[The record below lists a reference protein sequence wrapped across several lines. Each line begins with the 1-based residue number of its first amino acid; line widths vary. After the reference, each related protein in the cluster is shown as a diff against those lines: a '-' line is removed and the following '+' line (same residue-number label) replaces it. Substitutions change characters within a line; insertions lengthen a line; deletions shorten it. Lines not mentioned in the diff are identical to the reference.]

1 LITFL
6 TTILTTIL
14 INYLYLYYNTMDLS
28 RIPQLQESNGCIQVD
43 DMVRLIENDPAI
55 QKIPVPNGGQL
66 RNYILYQAGYEG
78 YNAELF
84 PDGVGNQQLWVVVR
98 PVDTRI

>member
-1 LITFL
+1 
-6 TTILTTIL
+6 
-14 INYLYLYYNTMDLS
+14 MDS
-28 RIPQLQESNGCIQVD
+28 PRIPQLQESNGCIQVD

-84 PDGVGNQQLWVVVR
+84 PDGVGGSTIVGGGATGRYSDL
-98 PVDTRI
+98 TRRIAPDRIDIFLL